1 MKLTNLLSFNPFPKT
16 ATLQPNYWQFLEVA
30 KPFLAMLA
38 GDQTLK
44 PVKEMATA
52 LTQMPASELVVKH
65 LQNNPAAVTM
75 IRERYIAKP
84 HNLDKLLQYPEESL
98 GHIYAS
104 TMKAKGFSAED
115 LYTTASINSDVS
127 YINARIGQTH
137 DIWHIITGFDTSELG
152 EIGLQAFYLAQFP
165 DPLATMLIANSLIA
179 VTLFIPEE
187 LPELIKAIAKGWEM
201 GSKAKALFAQK
212 WEENW
217 EKPLTEWQTEL
228 NIQPVAL

>member
-1 MKLTNLLSFNPFPKT
+1 MKLTNLLSSNPFPKT
-16 ATLQPNYWQFLEVA
+16 ATLQPSYGQFLEVA
-30 KPFLAMLA
+30 KPFLAILA

-65 LQNNPAAVTM
+65 LQNNHAALAM
-75 IRERYIAKP
+75 IRQRYIAKP
-84 HNLDKLLQYPEESL
+84 HNLDKLLQYPEGSL

-115 LYTTASINSDVS
+115 LYTTVNIDSDVT
-127 YINARIGQTH
+127 YLNARIGQTH
-137 DIWHIITGFDTSELG
+137 DIWHIITGFDTSDLG

-179 VTLFIPEE
+179 VTLLIPEE
-187 LPELIKAIAKGWEM
+187 LPELLKAIAKGWEM
-201 GSKAKALFAQK
+201 GTKAQPLFAQK

-217 EKPLTEWQTEL
+217 EKPLTDWQTEL
-228 NIQPVAL
+228 NIQSVAL

>member
-16 ATLQPNYWQFLEVA
+16 ATPQLLKVA
-30 KPFLAMLA
+30 KPFFAMLA

-65 LQNNPAAVTM
+65 LQNNPAAVAM
-75 IRERYIAKP
+75 IEERYMAKP
-84 HNLDKLLQYPEESL
+84 HNLDELLQYPEESL

-115 LYTTASINSDVS
+115 LYTTASIHSDVS

-137 DIWHIITGFDTSELG
+137 DLWHIITGFDTSDLG

-179 VTLFIPEE
+179 VTLLIPEE
-187 LPELIKAIAKGWEM
+187 LPKLLQAIAKGWEM
-201 GSKAKALFAQK
+201 GSKAKPLFPQK

-228 NIQPVAL
+228 NIQSVAFSIINY